1 MPIEESMSNTG
12 YAPPRRAGRV
22 GEGMGF
28 LLDALRAR
36 PAARRMLSGLS
47 ALLAVLGVGMLAYP
61 FATNLYQ
68 GRLQQKLSIQLASPE
83 IKRAYAAGE
92 VAEGDSLTRLR
103 IPATGV
109 DVVVVEG
116 TSASALR
123 AGAGHYPN
131 TPLPGEEGNV
141 AIAGHRTTYGK
152 PFADNDRLRP
162 GDEII
167 LETPIGTHVYRAL
180 PPPSSHQVA
189 AGAAGYVVSNTDWQP
204 IAQTPGSTLTLTT
217 CHPKGSAK
225 QRLIVKAELVRGSPT
240 GA

>member
-1 MPIEESMSNTG
+1 MTNDISVGT
-12 YAPPRRAGRV
+12 AGL
-22 GEGMGF
+22 GDASSF
-28 LLDALRAR
+28 LVDALRAR
-36 PAARRMLSGLS
+36 PVARRLVSGLS
-47 ALLAVLGVGMLAYP
+47 LLLAVVGIGMLAYP

-68 GRLQQKLSIQLASPE
+68 GRLQQKLEVQLASPQM
-83 IKRAYAAGE
+83 KQAYSAGE
-92 VAEGDSLTRLR
+92 VAIGDPLTRIK

-123 AGAGHYPN
+123 AGAGHYPDP
-131 TPLPGEEGNV
+131 PLPGEEGNV

-167 LETPIGTHVYRAL
+167 LETPVGTHTYR
-180 PPPSSHQVA
+180 
-189 AGAAGYVVSNTDWQP
+189 VSRDPYIVEATDFAP
-204 IAQTPGSTLTLTT
+204 IVQTPQSTLTLTT

-225 QRLIVKAELVRGSPT
+225 QRLIVKADLVRSGPSK
-240 GA
+240 A